1 MKQDYDPSV
10 EWGCTVSTMSLP
22 VFILW
27 FLTAHDR
34 YDRHLLHSSPA
45 SGELYIQPSTIES
58 VERVQ
63 FKLEGKD
70 FFLLLKPTFPEHGDG
85 VCLLCQFKGTDIN
98 SGTLIKNQHILF
110 NENFLFYY

>member
-10 EWGCTVSTMSLP
+10 ERGCTVSTMSLP

-27 FLTAHDR
+27 FLTVHDR

-63 FKLEGKD
+63 FKLEGND
-70 FFLLLKPTFPEHGDG
+70 FSC
-85 VCLLCQFKGTDIN
+85 CLSQLSQNMVMECV
-98 SGTLIKNQHILF
+98 SCASLRALALTLAL
-110 NENFLFYY
+110 